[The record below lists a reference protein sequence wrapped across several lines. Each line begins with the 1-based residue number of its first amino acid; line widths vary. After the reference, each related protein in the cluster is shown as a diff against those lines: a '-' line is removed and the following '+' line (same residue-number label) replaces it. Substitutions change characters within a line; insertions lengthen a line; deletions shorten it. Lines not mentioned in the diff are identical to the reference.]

1 MISGLNIYAGVGGF
15 RFNRIPGI
23 RIISQRH
30 TPLTRMAITLP
41 DPAGD
46 VVRAISDGDE
56 VSVAWG
62 YRDRGQ
68 SGWTGTVKTDSVN
81 QNKDQLVI
89 HAVGPERPLV
99 ETRITQAFYTEAP
112 EAIIKYAITQAGLP
126 CGKIE
131 SPGVV
136 FPHFIASNIPVW
148 QVARQCE
155 HTCRRSF
162 GLDMA
167 MWSMWM
173 GKDGTVNWGP
183 GDEIADIPVI
193 ESEKNLIR
201 HSPGKTQADL
211 SLVETFLVAGMMH
224 SQLFRLNDNKW
235 GVAGDYRALKVEHVL
250 KAASART
257 LISYGEEYERY

>member
-1 MISGLNIYAGVGGF
+1 MISGLNIYARVGKLE
-15 RFNRIPGI
+15 FNRIPGI

-30 TPLTRMAITLP
+30 VPLTRFAVTVP
-41 DPAGD
+41 DPTGEVA
-46 VVRAISDGDE
+46 RAISDNDA
-56 VSVAWG
+56 VSVVWG
-62 YRDRGQ
+62 YRGR
-68 SGWTGTVKTDSVN
+68 SHAGWTGTVKTDSVM
-81 QNKDQLVI
+81 QSKDQLVI

-99 ETRITQAFYTEAP
+99 ETRINQVFYGEAP
-112 EAIIKYAITQAGLP
+112 EAIIKYAVTRAGLT

-167 MWSMWM
+167 MWAMWM

-183 GDEIADIPVI
+183 GDEPADIPVI
-193 ESEKNLIR
+193 ESNANLIR

-211 SLVETFLVAGMMH
+211 SRVETFLVAGMMH
-224 SQLFRLNDNKW
+224 SQVFRINDLKW
-235 GVAGDYRALKVEHVL
+235 GVAGDFRALKVEHVL
-250 KAASART
+250 KEASART
-257 LISYGEEYERY
+257 YISYGDEYERY